1 MSAHQTNNA
10 KDKSSSQVFETDIN
24 SEATLTDISQNPT
37 ASNNE
42 QVGSTP
48 VEASKSV
55 ISEKETEAQI
65 DSYSE
70 NVNQQEGELIRLE
83 TKSPNKDRKKSIF
96 QRLKTTTTA
105 TLVGSAVMLPILAV
119 GTTTYYF
126 GSQAVNK
133 QAILAKRVD
142 NIGLAATELA
152 RQQKLLAALLI
163 GTGTT
168 ALLAGAI
175 ATFGTKRL
183 LDSISQITTEE
194 TTEDS
199 KTQVYREFIQS
210 LSQSVSQQDILK
222 AIVEEAR
229 NYLNCDRVIVYSL
242 NQDKY
247 GVIVAESVAPGY
259 TQALGTTIQD
269 PCFEARYLD
278 KYRDG
283 RVRAIDNIH
292 EAEMTPCHKE
302 QLEKLEVKANLV
314 TPIINEGNLFG
325 LLVAHQ
331 CAKSRQWEQGE
342 IEFLHQ
348 LAKKVGLTLENAKLL
363 DDLVRFQTQAETE
376 RKWTNYFTEAIQ
388 YIRQSLQQDD
398 VLDISVEE
406 VRRVLECERVVVYS
420 LNQDKYGV
428 VIAESVA
435 PGYPR
440 ALNKTIED
448 PCFEARYLDK
458 YRDGRVRA
466 INDIYQAGMTKCYI
480 EQLET
485 LEVKANLVTP
495 ILNEGKLFGLLVAH
509 QCSQPR
515 HWQDYEIRWVTQIAT
530 QVGFALDNAKVL
542 AASTTIQTQAETERK
557 WTNYFTEAIQYI
569 RQSLQQDDV
578 LDISVEEVRRV
589 LECERVV
596 VYSLNQDKYG
606 VVIAESVAPGYPRAL
621 NKTIEDPC
629 FEARYLDKYRDGRV
643 RAINDIYQA
652 GMTKCYIEQ
661 LETLEVKANLVTPI
675 LNEGKL
681 FGLLVAHQC
690 SQPRHWQDYEI
701 RWVTQIA
708 TQVGFALDNAMLLKK
723 LKNDGLPTQLLNNF
737 SLGISEN
744 VNQPELLKMAVE
756 QARKVIKLDRVSV
769 YQFDANSNGSI
780 VAESVVPGYPR
791 ALNSQIK
798 DPCFA
803 QEYVEKYCQD
813 RTKAMPLASFAIA
826 NIYQANLTDCHLE
839 QLESLSVKACII
851 VPILRDE
858 QLFGLLIG
866 HQCEQPRLWSEL
878 EIDLFAQLALQLGF
892 ALERVK
898 LKAEL
903 DVAKNAQRQE
913 AEQEQLEQ
921 QNLNEKISKLLIEN
935 QAALQALRAK
945 INSQSVTT
953 GDFLNQIEAI
963 RKQARV
969 VMNEDLESQ
978 QRLNYEKTRKQT
990 SNNQF
995 NNNITA
1001 AQRAIAE
1008 ARKKVEVLN
1017 QSHQNLHQ
1025 MVSLINDLKEQIAHS
1040 STPIKPA
1047 ELPMGEITVE
1057 ADEIT
1062 LEPIKNYSSELDLIT
1077 GQFVDQSESAPS
1089 LILMNQFIGEITNL
1103 SGQISEQSLFVTESF
1118 QKLATFAKQLSERG
1132 ESSSKN

>member
-1 MSAHQTNNA
+1 
-10 KDKSSSQVFETDIN
+10 
-24 SEATLTDISQNPT
+24 
-37 ASNNE
+37 
-42 QVGSTP
+42 
-48 VEASKSV
+48 
-55 ISEKETEAQI
+55 
-65 DSYSE
+65 
-70 NVNQQEGELIRLE
+70 
-83 TKSPNKDRKKSIF
+83 
-96 QRLKTTTTA
+96 
-105 TLVGSAVMLPILAV
+105 
-119 GTTTYYF
+119 
-126 GSQAVNK
+126 
-133 QAILAKRVD
+133 
-142 NIGLAATELA
+142 
-152 RQQKLLAALLI
+152 
-163 GTGTT
+163 
-168 ALLAGAI
+168 
-175 ATFGTKRL
+175 
-183 LDSISQITTEE
+183 
-194 TTEDS
+194 
-199 KTQVYREFIQS
+199 
-210 LSQSVSQQDILK
+210 
-222 AIVEEAR
+222 
-229 NYLNCDRVIVYSL
+229 
-242 NQDKY
+242 
-247 GVIVAESVAPGY
+247 
-259 TQALGTTIQD
+259 
-269 PCFEARYLD
+269 
-278 KYRDG
+278 
-283 RVRAIDNIH
+283 
-292 EAEMTPCHKE
+292 
-302 QLEKLEVKANLV
+302 
-314 TPIINEGNLFG
+314 
-325 LLVAHQ
+325 
-331 CAKSRQWEQGE
+331 
-342 IEFLHQ
+342 
-348 LAKKVGLTLENAKLL
+348 
-363 DDLVRFQTQAETE
+363 
-376 RKWTNYFTEAIQ
+376 
-388 YIRQSLQQDD
+388 
-398 VLDISVEE
+398 
-406 VRRVLECERVVVYS
+406 
-420 LNQDKYGV
+420 
-428 VIAESVA
+428 
-435 PGYPR
+435 
-440 ALNKTIED
+440 
-448 PCFEARYLDK
+448 
-458 YRDGRVRA
+458 
-466 INDIYQAGMTKCYI
+466 
-480 EQLET
+480 
-485 LEVKANLVTP
+485 
-495 ILNEGKLFGLLVAH
+495 
-509 QCSQPR
+509 
-515 HWQDYEIRWVTQIAT
+515 
-530 QVGFALDNAKVL
+530 
-542 AASTTIQTQAETERK
+542 
-557 WTNYFTEAIQYI
+557 
-569 RQSLQQDDV
+569 
-578 LDISVEEVRRV
+578 
-589 LECERVV
+589 
-596 VYSLNQDKYG
+596 
-606 VVIAESVAPGYPRAL
+606 
-621 NKTIEDPC
+621 
-629 FEARYLDKYRDGRV
+629 
-643 RAINDIYQA
+643 
-652 GMTKCYIEQ
+652 
-661 LETLEVKANLVTPI
+661 
-675 LNEGKL
+675 
-681 FGLLVAHQC
+681 
-690 SQPRHWQDYEI
+690 
-701 RWVTQIA
+701 VTQIA

-803 QEYVEKYCQD
+803 QEYVEKYRQD

-935 QAALQALRAK
+935 QAALEALRAK

-953 GDFLNQIEAI
+953 GDFLNQIEAMS
-963 RKQARV
+963 KQARV

-1062 LEPIKNYSSELDLIT
+1062 LEPINNYSSELDLIT